1 MQSGQRLSERLDS
14 INDFGPEDILWA
26 HFVFDHRKYITR
38 NSQKRNFVPE
48 ELIKYKY
55 RPQDFVEEICHC
67 PIRMTWIF
75 LHVNDIRDPAD
86 FNENCRSLYI
96 IDAGVINHLY
106 ELYSTSANR
115 AVA

>member
-1 MQSGQRLSERLDS
+1 MQTGQRLSERLESLGWSEQLD
-14 INDFGPEDILWA
+14 EKWQA
-26 HFVFDHRKYITR
+26 FVRDHRKYITR
-38 NSQKRNFVPE
+38 NSQKRNFIPE

-55 RPQDFVEEICHC
+55 RPQDFVNDICHC

-75 LHVNDIRDPAD
+75 LHINDIRDPAD
-86 FNENCRSLYI
+86 FNENCRSLYC
-96 IDAGVINHLY
+96 IDAEVINHLY